1 LIPWH
6 VSCGVRDMI
15 SKDMQVQAAATRA
28 QVKDTLRQ
36 SGAKSGTD
44 FAYLLKV
51 ADGESR
57 FQANAKA
64 KNSSASGVFQFTEQ
78 TWLQMVKTHG
88 AKYGLA
94 REAEAIKLG
103 KGRLEVPDAASR
115 QAILARRHDPKLA
128 TQMAT
133 ELAGDNRKFLEKR
146 LGRKATEGEVYAA
159 HAFGPSGALRMI
171 QTRASQPNQ
180 PGNQVLPAAART
192 NQAIFYDRATNAPR
206 STEQI
211 MARLDSV
218 VANDASRKRVA
229 SLLGDDMT
237 AALLTLH
244 AA

>member
-1 LIPWH
+1 
-6 VSCGVRDMI
+6 MI
-15 SKDMQVQAAATRA
+15 ANDMQVHAATTRA

-36 SGAKSGTD
+36 SGAKSGSD

-64 KNSSASGVFQFTEQ
+64 KNSSAAGVFQFTEQ

-88 AKYGLA
+88 AKYGMA
-94 REAEAIKLG
+94 REAEAIKVG
-103 KGRLEVPDAASR
+103 KGRLEVPDAAAR

-146 LGRKATEGEVYAA
+146 LGRKASEGEVYAA
-159 HAFGPSGALRMI
+159 HAFGASGALRMI
-171 QTRASQPNQ
+171 QTREAAPERA
-180 PGNQVLPAAART
+180 GDQVLPAAART
-192 NQAIFYDRATNAPR
+192 NRAIFYDRTTQAPR
-206 STEQI
+206 STAQI
-211 MARLDSV
+211 MARLDGI
-218 VANDASRKRVA
+218 VANKVADAAEATPRKRTA
-229 SLLGDDMT
+229 GLLGDDTT
-237 AALLTLH
+237 AALLTLN

>member
-1 LIPWH
+1 
-6 VSCGVRDMI
+6 MI
-15 SKDMQVQAAATRA
+15 ANDMQVQAAATRA

-36 SGAKSGTD
+36 SGAKSGHD

-64 KNSSASGVFQFTEQ
+64 KNSSAAGVFQFTEQ

-88 AKYGLA
+88 AKYGMA
-94 REAEAIKLG
+94 REAEAIKVG
-103 KGRLEVPDAASR
+103 KGRLEVPDAAAR

-159 HAFGPSGALRMI
+159 HAFGASGALRMV
-171 QTRASQPNQ
+171 QTREATPERA
-180 PGNQVLPAAART
+180 GDQVLPAAART
-192 NQAIFYDRATNAPR
+192 NRAIFYDRTTQTPR
-206 STEQI
+206 STAQI
-211 MARLDSV
+211 MARLDGI
-218 VANDASRKRVA
+218 VANKVADAEAVPRKRTA
-229 SLLGDDMT
+229 GLLGDDTT
-237 AALLTLH
+237 AALLTLN